1 MILGALKTETSSP
14 ADGLEEEPSGG
25 ISSGI
30 ADFAEAEVKSS
41 CGPTVAMGCANSGS

>member
-1 MILGALKTETSSP
+1 MILGALKTEMSSP
-14 ADGLEEEPSGG
+14 ADGLKEEPAGG

-41 CGPTVAMGCANSGS
+41 CGPIVAMGCANSGS